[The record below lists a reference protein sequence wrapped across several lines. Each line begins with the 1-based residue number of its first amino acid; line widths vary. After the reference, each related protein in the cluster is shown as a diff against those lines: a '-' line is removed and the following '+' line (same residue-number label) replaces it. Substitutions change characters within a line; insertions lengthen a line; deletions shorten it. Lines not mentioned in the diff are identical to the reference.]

1 MRRSRAS
8 RREATVEL
16 TPLIDVVFLLLIF
29 FMVST
34 SFVQNETLNVDLP
47 QANGDAQSSQD
58 LYINVIVQEDG
69 RYEIDGNLV
78 ADESLAGLV
87 NTLRSIVEKNAAQNN
102 SLPVIISADALATH
116 QSVVRIMDACAQA
129 GLSQISL
136 ATQPIL
142 NPSKE

>member
-1 MRRSRAS
+1 
-8 RREATVEL
+8 
-16 TPLIDVVFLLLIF
+16 VVFLLLIF

-34 SFVQNETLNVDLP
+34 SFVQNEALNVDLP

>member
-34 SFVQNETLNVDLP
+34 SFVQNEALNVDLP
-47 QANGDAQSSQD
+47 QANGDAQPSQD

>member
-34 SFVQNETLNVDLP
+34 SFVQNQALNVDLP
-47 QANGDAQSSQD
+47 QANSDAQLDQD
-58 LYINVIVQEDG
+58 VYINVVVQQNG
-69 RYEIDGNLV
+69 RYEIDGKVVTDLSLV
-78 ADESLAGLV
+78 GLT
-87 NTLRSIVEKNAAQNN
+87 NTLRAIVEKTAIQSKN
-102 SLPVIISADALATH
+102 LPVVISADASATH
-116 QSVVRIMDACAQA
+116 QSVVRVMDACAQV
-129 GLSQISL
+129 GLSRISL

-142 NPSKE
+142 EPSKE